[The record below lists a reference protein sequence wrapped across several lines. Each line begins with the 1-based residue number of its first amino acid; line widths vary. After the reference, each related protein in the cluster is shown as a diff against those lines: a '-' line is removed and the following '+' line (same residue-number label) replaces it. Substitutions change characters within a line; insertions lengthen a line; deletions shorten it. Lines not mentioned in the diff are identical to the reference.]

1 MWTETSSVAAIW
13 RRSAFIG
20 FLLLSCSVGCAW
32 ATDPVSPEEDLL
44 ALYGS
49 DKVDEGRA
57 GFRKLIDDRLAEVRH
72 DLEEAKSRSSMETAW
87 QLAAIS
93 ETLTI
98 WESAEILL
106 QLRGGQTPYDVYT
119 AVENR
124 LEDVDFDMERLVAG
138 KSWSEKEEAS
148 LEKVR
153 RTLNETFTRTLAFL
167 RYGASVE
174 TRRYLLTRAAKWHD
188 TPATLEEFDAK
199 NSDLIKVFRIAIDPL
214 VLSVSAK
221 EDLVQVLALLESMTP
236 KKPTEVTPAIF
247 VLLERAGS
255 TKRLDAAVLL
265 IRALA
270 FNWSEAASN
279 EYKSLFDMLTAAPIL
294 QRHYGAAVLPLLVYA
309 GVTTDQEWL
318 QRRIVLVIRGVGT
331 EAEVATLRGV
341 FAFKESAN
349 LAARRFGELLDTQDL
364 QIQLANPSREDVE
377 EFLRQLKAGVPPPGG
392 AIPR

>member
-1 MWTETSSVAAIW
+1 MRTETASVAAIW
-13 RRSAFIG
+13 RRSALIG
-20 FLLLSCSVGCAW
+20 FLLLSCSAGCAW

-44 ALYGS
+44 ALYDT

-57 GFRKLIDDRLAEVRH
+57 GFRKLIDDRLAEVRK
-72 DLEEAKSRSSMETAW
+72 DLEGAKSRSSMEPAW

-93 ETLTI
+93 ETLSI

-106 QLRGGQTPYDVYT
+106 QLRGGKTPYDVYA

-124 LEDVDFDMERLVAG
+124 LESVDLDMEWLVAG
-138 KSWSEKEEAS
+138 KSWSEKDEAS

-153 RTLNETFTRTLAFL
+153 RTLGETFTKTLAFL
-167 RYGASVE
+167 RYGVSVE

-214 VLSVSAK
+214 VLTVSAK
-221 EDLVQVLALLESMTP
+221 EDPAQGLALLESVTP
-236 KKPTEVTPAIF
+236 KKPAEVTPAVV

-279 EYKSLFDMLTAAPIL
+279 EHKSLFDMLAAAPIL

-318 QRRIVLVIRGVGT
+318 QKRIVLVIRGVGT

-364 QIQLANPSREDVE
+364 QIQLANPAREAAE
-377 EFLRQLKAGVPPPGG
+377 ELFRQLKGGVPPPDG